1 MQPSKERESS
11 EDDPLDGVDDLLDD
25 DLAGDDA
32 DPSTD
37 SDTAAADPDAT
48 TGSDVTGDGPGRVGV
63 DGRWFSLRSFLL
75 AVLAIGAG
83 TFLGGLIPLIGG
95 TIGAVGGVLL
105 GAFLVGLSLSS
116 RNYVETGIAGAGVG
130 AGSALTSVLG
140 VGFLPIGLDYLGE
153 WGLPL
158 LAAGGGIG
166 LILGLV
172 GHYLGRDLRAGVAG
186 ELPD

>member
-1 MQPSKERESS
+1 MQPSKEESS
-11 EDDPLDGVDDLLDD
+11 EDDPLDRVDELLDD
-25 DLAGDDA
+25 DLAGGDAASA
-32 DPSTD
+32 DP
-37 SDTAAADPDAT
+37 DTAVGDPDAT
-48 TGSDVTGDGPGRVGV
+48 TGSDATAGGSGRVGV
-63 DGRWFSLRSFLL
+63 DGRWFSVRSFVL

-95 TIGAVGGVLL
+95 TIGSVVGVLL
-105 GAFLVGLSLSS
+105 GAFLVGLALPS
-116 RNYVETGIAGAGVG
+116 RNYVETGVAGAGIG

-140 VGFLPIGLDYLGE
+140 VGFLPVGLDYLGE

-166 LILGLV
+166 LVLGLV
-172 GHYLGRDLRAGVAG
+172 GHYLGRDLRAGVTG